1 MILKT
6 DHPQGNLR
14 LIRVLTYLMFM
25 MFAMT
30 TDAVGVIIPHVIKT
44 FGLGMAAAGSFHYAS
59 MGGIALGGV
68 CLGFM
73 ADRLGRKAT
82 IVLGLVTFAISAFL
96 FSVGES
102 FGFFVALLFLS
113 GLAIGVFK
121 TGALALIG
129 DISTSTRAH
138 TATMNMVEGFFGIGA
153 IIGPAI
159 VAALLSNGASWKWLY
174 VIAGAICVVL
184 IIAALLA
191 RYPEQPAERRETHDL
206 RVTLAMFGNPY
217 AFGFSFAIML
227 YVGVET
233 AIYVWM
239 PTFLAG
245 YRGSAAL
252 LAVYAL
258 PTFFILRAA
267 GRFLGAWLLNR
278 LSWTWV
284 VMLCATAIFICFAMS
299 LAGGRG
305 AAVYALPL
313 SGLFMSVMYPTINS
327 KGISCFPKAEHGSVS
342 GVILFFT
349 CGSAVLSPWAMGL
362 VSDRFG
368 DPIFGFGL
376 ATVLAGALAAFAV
389 FNLVFDPSRRR
400 LQDRQ
405 DADYAIAGAP
415 VLDTEAARSN
425 STTPH

>member
-1 MILKT
+1 MILKA
-6 DHPQGNLR
+6 DQPQENLR

-82 IVLGLVTFAISAFL
+82 IVIGLVTFAISAFL
-96 FSVGES
+96 FSVGQS

-138 TATMNMVEGFFGIGA
+138 TATMNMVEGFFGVGA

-184 IIAALLA
+184 IIAAMLA
-191 RYPEQPAERRETHDL
+191 RYPKAPAEAREKLDL
-206 RVTLAMFGNPY
+206 RVTLAMFANPY

-245 YRGSAAL
+245 YHGSAAL
-252 LAVYAL
+252 LAAYAL
-258 PTFFILRAA
+258 PTFFVLRAA
-267 GRFLGAWLLNR
+267 GRFLGAWLLSL

-284 VMLCATAIFICFAMS
+284 VMLCAAAIFTCFGVA
-299 LAGGRG
+299 LVGGRG
-305 AAVYALPL
+305 VAVYALPV

-349 CGSAVLSPWAMGL
+349 CVSAVISPWSMGL
-362 VSDRFG
+362 ISDRFG
-368 DPIFGFGL
+368 DPIYGFGL
-376 ATVLAGALAAFAV
+376 ATVLAGGLAALAV

-400 LQDRQ
+400 LSERQ
-405 DADYAIAGAP
+405 DADYAA
-415 VLDTEAARSN
+415 
-425 STTPH
+425 